1 MKRRNHVNKYRSAK
15 AFRGKVG
22 KTKGANIAAVQRGG
36 IRL

>member
-1 MKRRNHVNKYRSAK
+1 MKRRSHVNKYKSAK
-15 AFRGKVG
+15 HFRGKIG